1 MTQRLSSLFFCLH
14 IFFLSWSSALRFSDW
29 TPLPLV
35 LLLITVAF
43 LVSGFLVRLL
53 YEKTVTLSLSSFD
66 WLIIIGLFLMTASVV
81 FMPTAKGENYLLA
94 YSVVFGSYLLL
105 LALGSRALDI
115 GMILRAN
122 YYGINFICVFIV
134 LEVVG
139 RMVSDINIFEWIPRT
154 REATATV
161 TLGMS
166 RAYGLATEPTQIG
179 NYFCSFFPFAI
190 YYASRYAQINIK
202 VYIFF
207 IFFASIFTFS
217 AAMFAVGIT
226 GLCLYFILVKEKA
239 RFIRN
244 SLSVLSALGLI
255 IGAIVIF
262 FGLSDILLGALS
274 TITDKIFLQSPS
286 GSSTTRLNLFEAGL
300 NDIANSPLFGAG
312 LGAASSKGLGS
323 NINWYIFLAV
333 EAGLIILSCYVFWFG
348 VHFCHAYLNYKK
360 TRKDIYLVCA
370 VSIFGGMGYFMFLST
385 FQNLYLLSSIL
396 LYRLILVSNLD
407 LRRKKVEC

>member
-14 IFFLSWSSALRFSDW
+14 IFCLSWSSVLRISDW
-29 TPLPLV
+29 APLPLV
-35 LLLITVAF
+35 LLLMTVAF
-43 LVSGFLVRLL
+43 LVSGLLVRLL
-53 YEKTVTLSLSSFD
+53 FGKTVVLSLSPFD
-66 WLIIIGLFLMTASVV
+66 CLIIIGLCLMATSVL
-81 FMPTAKGENYLLA
+81 FMPTAKGGNYLLA
-94 YSVVFGSYLLL
+94 YGVVFGSYLLL
-105 LALGSRALDI
+105 LIFGSRALDI

-139 RMVSDINIFEWIPRT
+139 RMVTDINIFEWIPRT
-154 REATATV
+154 RDATAIVTV
-161 TLGMS
+161 GMS

-179 NYFCSFFPFAI
+179 NYFCCFSPFAI

-202 VYIFF
+202 AYIFF

-217 AAMFAVGIT
+217 GAMFVVGIT
-226 GLCLYFILVKEKA
+226 GLCLYFILVKEKTD
-239 RFIRN
+239 FIRN
-244 SLSVLSALGLI
+244 SLLVLSAFALI
-255 IGAIVIF
+255 ILALVSF
-262 FGLSDILLGALS
+262 LGLSDILLGALS
-274 TITDKIFLQSPS
+274 TITGKFSLQSTGAS
-286 GSSTTRLNLFEAGL
+286 ATTRLLVLEAGL

-348 VHFCHAYLNYKK
+348 VHFCHAYLNFKK

-370 VSIFGGMGYFMFLST
+370 VSIFGGMAYFVFVST

-396 LYRLILVSNLD
+396 LYRLTLASSPN
-407 LRRKKVEC
+407 LRRKNVEC